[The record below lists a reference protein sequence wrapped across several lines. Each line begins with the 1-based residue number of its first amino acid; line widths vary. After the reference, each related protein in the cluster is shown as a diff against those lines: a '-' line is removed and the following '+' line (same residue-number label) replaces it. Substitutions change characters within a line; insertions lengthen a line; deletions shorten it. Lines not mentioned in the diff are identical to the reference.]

1 MSMFIIVLLIYHF
14 LVNSSS
20 GKSSSGS
27 RGSGFS
33 LKLID
38 APEDPRPAYLDIK
51 QNFVALNIAHPLY
64 LKSENSPKALQVH
77 MAYTVVEAI
86 VNAQAEKKSLTI
98 QEASELRTK
107 ILTEIKDKL
116 WL

>member
-1 MSMFIIVLLIYHF
+1 
-14 LVNSSS
+14 
-20 GKSSSGS
+20 
-27 RGSGFS
+27 
-33 LKLID
+33 
-38 APEDPRPAYLDIK
+38 
-51 QNFVALNIAHPLY
+51 
-64 LKSENSPKALQVH
+64 